1 MLPYQ
6 GAYEICNLLGHFLH
20 PAPPKERPI
29 TRDAEKRASERYFRD
44 KLDICFDF
52 EKCCTEPIYNFF
64 S

>member
-1 MLPYQ
+1 M
-6 GAYEICNLLGHFLH
+6 NFFGHFLH
-20 PAPPKERPI
+20 PVPPNERPI